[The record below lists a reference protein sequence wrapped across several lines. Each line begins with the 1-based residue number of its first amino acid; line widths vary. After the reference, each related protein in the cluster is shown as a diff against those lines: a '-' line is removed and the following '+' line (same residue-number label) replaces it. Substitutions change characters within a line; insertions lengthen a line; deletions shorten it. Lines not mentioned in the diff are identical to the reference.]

1 MTDKQIEV
9 LDSDLMP
16 IASIPFNIDATNIEV
31 VNWYVDKDGSIEI
44 LITRSADGSQFFLTA
59 IPS

>member
-1 MTDKQIEV
+1 
-9 LDSDLMP
+9 MP